1 MKHISKILSASLLC
15 TTLLNASGYRIPEQ
29 SANAIALSAAN
40 IAANQSA
47 DASYYNPANM
57 AFMEDKNHLEG
68 NLNYIGLPK
77 VNFEDSINKNP
88 MSSSGKSLKEDFLV
102 PTVFYV
108 SPELAKNVKLGF
120 AAVGPG
126 GLSKRWETP
135 YMKASAQEFSL
146 KIIEANPTMSYKVNN
161 EFALGFGLRAVY
173 IDGKVK
179 SDFLN
184 PKMPK
189 GPHLSRDLT
198 GDSVDFGYNLALAYK
213 PSDDLKLGLTYRSKV
228 DLTVEGDAKLSSF
241 TGNKYKG
248 SADITIPLPAVLD
261 LAIAKTFDKT
271 TLEFVYEREFWSS
284 YKELDFGYSRPLK
297 DPYLKGAFDDAKP
310 KDWKDVDVYR
320 IGLTHQYNDKLKLM
334 AGFAYDKTPVV
345 EEHLGFELPD
355 SDTFIYSAGFNYK
368 VSDDMSVGLGYLY
381 ADKKDRKVKNKDIN
395 GEFKGNDAH
404 LASMSF
410 EYKF

>member
-40 IAANQSA
+40 VAANQSA

-57 AFMEDKNHLEG
+57 AFMEDKNHLEA

-77 VNFEDSINKNP
+77 VDFKGSLTP
-88 MSSSGKSLKEDFLV
+88 SGKSKKEDFLV

-126 GLSKRWETP
+126 GLSKRWDTP
-135 YMKASAQEFSL
+135 YQKATAEEFTL
-146 KIIEANPTMSYKVNN
+146 KIIEANPTMSYKVN
-161 EFALGFGLRAVY
+161 EQFALGLGLRAVY

-179 SDFLN
+179 SDALN
-184 PKMPK
+184 PKSPY
-189 GPHLSRDLT
+189 HLSRNLK
-198 GDSVDFGYNLALAYK
+198 GDSIDFGYNLALAYK
-213 PSDDLKLGLTYRSKV
+213 PSDDLKFGLTYRSKV
-228 DLTVEGDAKLSSF
+228 DLTVEGDAKITSF
-241 TGNKYKG
+241 IPTYKYND
-248 SADITIPLPAVLD
+248 SADITIPLPAVLN
-261 LAIAKTFDKT
+261 LAVAKTFDKT

-284 YKELDFGYSRPLK
+284 YKELDFGYNGQLK
-297 DPYLKGAFDDAKP
+297 DPYAYMAFDKAKP
-310 KDWKDVDVYR
+310 KNWKDVDVYR

-334 AGFAYDKTPVV
+334 AGFAYDKTPVPDSS
-345 EEHLGFELPD
+345 LGFELPD

-368 VSDDMSVGLGYLY
+368 ISDAMNVGLGYLY
-381 ADKKDRKVKNKDIN
+381 ADKEDRKIKRIEPGKPTSID
-395 GEFKGNDAH
+395 GEFKSSAH